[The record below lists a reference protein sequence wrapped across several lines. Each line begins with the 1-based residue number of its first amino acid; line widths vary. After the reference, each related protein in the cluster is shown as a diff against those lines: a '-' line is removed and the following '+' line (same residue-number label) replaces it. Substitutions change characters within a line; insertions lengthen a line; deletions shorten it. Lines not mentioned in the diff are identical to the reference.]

1 MIDLC
6 EGLHGTQMEKQ
17 LQLVHL
23 TTQLLFGGWDRMESF
38 STRLD

>member
-17 LQLVHL
+17 LQLVRL